1 MSLTTTSEG
10 RAADDR
16 PYTPRLR
23 VLTTTKDD
31 AEPLIVLFTAPT
43 VGTVV
48 AASPTFPLQPG
59 LWNDSWQ
66 DANFVD
72 FVGRV
77 TLTQT

>member
-23 VLTTTKDD
+23 VLASSKND

-43 VGTVV
+43 AGTVV
-48 AASPTFPLQPG
+48 AASPTFSLQPG
-59 LWNDSWQ
+59 SWNENWQ
-66 DANFVD
+66 DSNFVD

>member
-23 VLTTTKDD
+23 VLTMTKDD

-48 AASPTFPLQPG
+48 AASPTSPLQPG
-59 LWNDSWQ
+59 FWDDSWQ
-66 DANFVD
+66 YANFVD

>member
-23 VLTTTKDD
+23 VLATTKDD
-31 AEPLIVLFTAPT
+31 TEPLIVLFVGPTA
-43 VGTVV
+43 GTVV
-48 AASPTFPLQPG
+48 AAAPTSALQPG
-59 LWNDSWQ
+59 TWSDSWQ

-77 TLTQT
+77 TLTQA